1 MAKLTYLPRKKL
13 IYREGLV
20 NSKNEKL
27 LASTINVL
35 IDKIQDLIE
44 SNNQLVEEINNLKH
58 DTSRNIK

>member
-13 IYREGLV
+13 IYREGLF

-35 IDKIQDLIE
+35 IDKMQDLIE
-44 SNNQLVEEINNLKH
+44 SNNQLVEEINNL
-58 DTSRNIK
+58 NNQ